1 VAAGR
6 SQVADVKTT
15 VLVTGAASGIG
26 RAACERL
33 SRNGWNVLA
42 VDRDARK
49 LDWAA
54 AAGIKS
60 VVADVASEEDN
71 HRMVAEA
78 IRCFGGLNAAI
89 LNAAV
94 TGGGGIEA
102 LPFASFRQVI
112 EVNLFGTVLG
122 IRAVLPALRQQ
133 GGGAIAVTSSTAGL
147 AGDAE
152 NWAYSASKHALL
164 GVVRSVAREVG
175 WEGIRINALCPGPT
189 ETGMTSGLKEA
200 APTHYEALRRA
211 VPLQRWA
218 APDEMASVLEFLISP
233 AASYVSGHALVAD
246 GGTMVG
252 TGLVAP
258 KAGTANAIPANIN
271 H

>member
-1 VAAGR
+1 VNARMTA
-6 SQVADVKTT
+6 
-15 VLVTGAASGIG
+15 LVTGAASGIG

-42 VDRDARK
+42 VDRDAQN
-49 LDWAA
+49 LAWTE

-60 VVADVASEEDN
+60 VVADVASEQDN
-71 HRMVAEA
+71 QRMVAEA
-78 IRCFGGLNAAI
+78 VGCFGGLNAAI

-102 LPFASFRQVI
+102 LPFASFRHVI
-112 EVNLFGTVLG
+112 EVNLYGAVLG
-122 IRAVLPALRQQ
+122 IRAVLPALRRQ
-133 GGGAIAVTSSTAGL
+133 GGGAITVTSSTMGL
-147 AGDAE
+147 AADAE
-152 NWAYSASKHALL
+152 NWAYAASKHALL

-189 ETGMTSGLKEA
+189 ETGMTHGLKEA
-200 APTHYEALRRA
+200 APDHYEALRRA

-252 TGLVAP
+252 TGLMAP
-258 KAGTANAIPANIN
+258 KAGIANAIPADIN